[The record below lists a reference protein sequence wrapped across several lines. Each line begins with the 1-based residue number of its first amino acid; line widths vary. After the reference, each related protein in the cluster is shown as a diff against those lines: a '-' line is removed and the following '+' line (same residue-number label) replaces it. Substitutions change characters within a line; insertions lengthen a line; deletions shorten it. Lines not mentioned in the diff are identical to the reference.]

1 VWALGVLLYEM
12 YLCRSPFKPR
22 KYLGTSAQ
30 KMAMMRKKILNKE
43 PLEMNL
49 LPAGPRDLISK
60 LLQKNPDNR
69 ISAHEIL
76 NHPWVKIMG

>member
-1 VWALGVLLYEM
+1 M
-12 YLCRSPFKPR
+12 
-22 KYLGTSAQ
+22 Q

-49 LPAGPRDLISK
+49 LPPGPRDLISK
-60 LLQKNPDNR
+60 LLQKNPIDR

-76 NHPWVKIMG
+76 HHPWVKIMG

>member
-1 VWALGVLLYEM
+1 M

-22 KYLGTSAQ
+22 KFLGTSNQ

-43 PLEMNL
+43 PLEMEN

-60 LLQKNPDNR
+60 LLKKNPEER

-76 NHPWVKIMG
+76 THPWVKVMG